1 VHTFPDNRGVS
12 GAHRSSRPTG
22 LGVVLGT
29 TLLTLAFG
37 YLLKLPCLTGP
48 WDGRQYTRLCYSDVM
63 ALSAIGEDGTPP
75 AAEAEKYPAGTNYLM
90 RLVGLPA
97 ESYVSFFHWTALLWT
112 GAALFTSWVL
122 YRLVGMRAVFFAG
135 APTLLIYGFMN
146 WDLPLVALAT
156 LGTAAYLR
164 GRDGPTGTFLGLASA
179 IKIPYPGFLVVP
191 FAAWRA
197 RQGRRIDARRLTAA
211 ALLAWI
217 AVNLPFA
224 LVAPR
229 RWFFAFEFNA
239 GRRADWD
246 TIWFLLE
253 RHLGVAFSPATVN
266 LLALVT
272 FVAACAVVWRVAVLR
287 SPRFEWWTLGL
298 AFLVCYL
305 LTGKVFSPQWTLWL
319 LPWFAL
325 VLPDWR
331 LFAAFEVS
339 NAAVFVTRFL
349 WFAQL
354 SGAGGVPFE
363 AFEVALIARGVVLV
377 ACVIA
382 WLRTLVPEPATAP
395 EPVPEAA

>member
-1 VHTFPDNRGVS
+1 MS
-12 GAHRSSRPTG
+12 GAHRPSRPTG
-22 LGVVLGT
+22 LGVVLGI

-75 AAEAEKYPAGTNYLM
+75 SVEAEKYPAGTNYLM
-90 RLVGLPA
+90 RLVSLPA
-97 ESYVSFFHWTALLWT
+97 KSFVSFFNWTALLWT

-122 YRLVGMRAVFFAG
+122 HRLVGMRAVFFAG

-156 LGTAAYLR
+156 VGTAAYLR
-164 GRDGPTGTFLGLASA
+164 GRDGPAGAFLGTASA

-191 FAAWRA
+191 LAAWRA
-197 RQGRRIDARRLTAA
+197 RQGRRLHARRLTAA
-211 ALLAWI
+211 ALLAWV

-224 LVAPR
+224 IAAPA

-239 GRRADWD
+239 ERSADWD
-246 TIWFLLE
+246 TIWFLLQ
-253 RHLGVAFSPATVN
+253 RHLDVTFSPATVN
-266 LLALVT
+266 LLALAA
-272 FVAACAVVWRVAVLR
+272 FVASCAAVWRVAVLR
-287 SPRFEWWTLGL
+287 SPTFGWWTLGF
-298 AFLVCYL
+298 AFVVCYL

-331 LFAAFEVS
+331 LFLAFEVS

-354 SGAGGVPFE
+354 SGHGGVPFE
-363 AFEVALIARGVVLV
+363 AFEVALIVRAVVLV
-377 ACVIA
+377 ACVVA
-382 WLRTLVPEPATAP
+382 WLRTLVPEPAAAP
-395 EPVPEAA
+395 EPVAEAA